1 MIRRARRLAARL
13 ILLAAAAAI
22 AVTAPA
28 AAAEPWSA
36 TRAADLRPP
45 ILAAEERI
53 LFLTPGGLHR
63 FLPESEAWTATAAGE
78 GPPPAPLAGMWRGEG
93 GLWVTGAGV
102 AVSDLRYDDWQAFGP
117 GEGWPGARVNDV
129 EADADYAYAGTD
141 AGAARFD
148 QFVLEWE
155 PLAGP
160 GGAPLGA
167 VADVAVGEERV
178 WFALD
183 GGVAEYR
190 KESESVRLDSL
201 LGTLRAP
208 RVLALRQG
216 TRHLW
221 ALTDAGLAR
230 YDKDLESWTSFRA
243 GGELPDARVRCV
255 NLEGE
260 DLVLGTDAGLWIHA
274 AEAGVWREHESR
286 LGMPGRR
293 VLAFLREPGRLWVA
307 TEEALALWEEEGA
320 RWVDFTAAAP
330 LAPASVRALARS
342 GGALLLL
349 GEDAIVYGLEQGQ
362 TNPSLF
368 TYRRRDLAPAPAAA
382 AAEAGNWGWRLD
394 ESGLALSGPANSRLL
409 LKGGATLF
417 VEDEETGEPGLGDPE
432 IESRVDLTLSG
443 RLPGERS
450 LSGFYDS
457 TDPDDTDYQLGYRG
471 ARDDVLRLAALGEI
485 DQQPYNAALAPGTG
499 LRGGRL
505 RAELGSRTEQA
516 RRRRFTADAWVG
528 ERRTRPGRDVF
539 RGGSK
544 EVSGSLRD
552 VDFARGAV
560 FPLPAGWS
568 PADLREAVLWR
579 DDGDAATDDANTEN
593 SAVAGR
599 DGAWDR
605 LAPVTD
611 YTLGPGGTTLIL
623 AAPLAAGEALAAA
636 RGGLEADLTD
646 AWLTSRY
653 ALGPEPVPG
662 SLVVSIAD
670 STGATTDAGGASY
683 LELFGLDADGDGRL
697 DAGRFSPVSGL
708 LAFPADRPFPDEV
721 YADSPTSRYA
731 IRFAYRATLT
741 TFRLSHRRLVPGS
754 ERIRVD
760 RRLLRSGAD
769 YSIIPASG
777 LFVFFENVLLGED
790 TVVEVE
796 YLYEVGEA
804 GADDADAGLVAAGQV
819 GFAPDDRL
827 YLGLTAT
834 RWEDEAGA
842 DRVTGD
848 LNARLEWRGGERLLR
863 LTPELA
869 WSDAPPGG
877 EAGRAWG
884 LGLRGRWRAA
894 ELTASHRDLG
904 ADYASFED
912 RRTLLGRLRGESR
925 ASARLGLSR
934 HLQAELDWERE
945 TSDGVAE
952 GGALADAGAP
962 AAGEGEESSLTAT
975 VRLLREGLPNLSLSR
990 GRVLVDAPG
999 ARDEKAITRAEL
1011 EVDPGQA
1018 GRSVPGLSRLWL
1030 RAFFQRS
1037 ERDLSG
1043 AAADSSDDAGRWTT
1057 DHAFLRLSGAAGN
1070 PLSWNVAVEDRRRF
1084 LTDAGGDLSR
1094 RQELDATVQSRPHAS
1109 LDAYLRWEASRE
1121 LFWHLAGGGDGFGVE
1136 RRGLA
1141 SLMVYPGRWHPSLDR
1156 LSVRLDLGGH
1166 ETETGE
1172 PGQALPGA
1180 GSLWSATDR
1189 VAERRRSRDGAVEGR
1204 LQILPRLR
1212 LVERWEGEAGLA
1224 AVEGLDRETDSRR
1237 LESRLEIS
1245 PPGGLVTLRLVTRD
1259 AAEGG
1264 ADTDERRFLG
1274 QWDHAWRGGLLTFV
1288 GLDAEREETRDC
1300 LAGEREESLRPQA
1313 RLTLRRARWRL
1324 DASLGG
1330 SLGWTRRRD
1339 LAPGADGPWSR
1350 TREQALTATLSVQ
1363 PWRILTVRVQYV
1375 LERTRDLPG
1384 GSGADWRTDQD
1395 LRLRVQVRA

>member
-1 MIRRARRLAARL
+1 MPRRAIRPTARL
-13 ILLAAAAAI
+13 VLLAAAAA
-22 AVTAPA
+22 ALSSPA
-28 AAAEPWSA
+28 AADGWDA
-36 TRAADLRPP
+36 TRAADLRPR
-45 ILAAEERI
+45 ILTAEERV
-53 LFLTPGGLHR
+53 LFLAPAGLHR
-63 FLPESEAWTATAAGE
+63 FLPESEAWTVTPAGE
-78 GPPPAPLAGMWRGEG
+78 GPPAAPLTGMWLGEG
-93 GLWVTGAGV
+93 GLWVTGGGV

-117 GEGWPGARVNDV
+117 GAGWPGARVNDV

-160 GGAPLGA
+160 GGALLGP

-178 WFALD
+178 WFALA

-190 KESESVRLDSL
+190 KESESVRVDSL

-243 GGELPDARVRCV
+243 GDELPDARVRQIS
-255 NLEGE
+255 LEGE
-260 DLVLGTDAGLWIHA
+260 DLALGTDAGLWIYA
-274 AEAGVWREHESR
+274 AEAGVWREHESH

-307 TEEALALWEEEGA
+307 TEQALALYEEEGA
-320 RWVDFTAAAP
+320 RWVDFTAAVP
-330 LAPASVRALARS
+330 LAPASVRELARS

-349 GEDAIVYGLEQGQ
+349 GEGAIVYGLEQGQ
-362 TNPSLF
+362 DNPSLF
-368 TYRRRDLAPAPAAA
+368 AYRRRELAPAPAAA
-382 AAEAGNWGWRLD
+382 AGEGAWGWRLD
-394 ESGLALSGPANSRLL
+394 EAGLALTGPAASRLL
-409 LKGGATLF
+409 LKGGTTVF
-417 VEDEETGEPGLGDPE
+417 VEDEETGAPGLGGLAA
-432 IESRVDLTLSG
+432 ESRVDLTLSG

-471 ARDDVLRLAALGEI
+471 ARDDILRLVALGEI
-485 DQQPYNAALAPGTG
+485 EQQPFNAELAPGTG

-505 RAELGSRTEQA
+505 RAELGPRTEQA
-516 RRRRFTADAWVG
+516 RRRRLTADVWAG

-552 VDFARGAV
+552 VDYARGAV

-579 DDGDAATDDANTEN
+579 DDGDAATDDANTEHR
-593 SAVAGR
+593 AVAGR

-605 LAPVTD
+605 LAPVAD
-611 YTLGPGGTTLIL
+611 YTLGPGGETLIL
-623 AAPLAAGEALAAA
+623 AAPLADGEALAAA

-646 AWLTSRY
+646 AWLANRY

-662 SLVVSIAD
+662 SLVVAIAD
-670 STGATTDAGGASY
+670 STGTTADAGGASY
-683 LELFGLDADGDGRL
+683 LQAFGLDADGDGRL

-708 LAFPADRPFPDEV
+708 LAFPDDRPFPAEV
-721 YADSPTSRYA
+721 YADSPASRYT
-731 IRFAYRATLT
+731 IEFAYRATLS
-741 TFRLSHRRLVPGS
+741 TFRLAHRELVPGS

-760 RRLLRSGAD
+760 RRLLCSGAD

-777 LFVFFENVLLGED
+777 LFVFFEHVLLGED

-796 YLYEVGEA
+796 YLYEVGD
-804 GADDADAGLVAAGQV
+804 ADSEDADAGPVTAAQLGL
-819 GFAPDDRL
+819 APDDRL
-827 YLGLTAT
+827 YLGLVAA
-834 RWEDEAGA
+834 RWEDDAGEE
-842 DRVTGD
+842 RVTGD
-848 LNARLEWRGGERLLR
+848 LNARLEWRGEERLLR

-877 EAGRAWG
+877 TSGRAWG
-884 LGLRGRWRAA
+884 LGLQGRWRRA
-894 ELTASHRDLG
+894 ELAASHRDLG

-925 ASARLGLSR
+925 ASARFGLSR

-945 TSDGVAE
+945 KSDGVPAGGTLAE
-952 GGALADAGAP
+952 AGAP

-990 GRVLVDAPG
+990 GRVLLDAPG

-1037 ERDLSG
+1037 ERELAGDA
-1043 AAADSSDDAGRWTT
+1043 AAADDAAGRWTT

-1070 PLSWNVAVEDRRRF
+1070 PLSWNLAFEDQRRF
-1084 LTDAGGDLSR
+1084 LTDTGRDLGR
-1094 RQELDATVQSRPHAS
+1094 RQELDATLQSRPHGS
-1109 LDAYLRWEASRE
+1109 VDAYLRWEARRE
-1121 LFWHLAGGGDGFGVE
+1121 LFWHPAGGGDGFDVE

-1141 SLMVYPGRWHPSLDR
+1141 TLLVYPGRWHPTLDR
-1156 LSVRLDLGGH
+1156 LSLRLDLGGH
-1166 ETETGE
+1166 ETEAGE

-1180 GSLWSATDR
+1180 GSLWSPTDR
-1189 VAERRRSRDGAVEGR
+1189 VAERRRSRDGTVEGR

-1212 LVERWEGEAGLA
+1212 LVERWESESGLA
-1224 AVEGLDRETDSRR
+1224 AVEGLDRETESRR

-1245 PPGGLVTLRLVTRD
+1245 PPGGLVSLRLITRD

-1274 QWDHAWRGGLLTFV
+1274 QWDHAWRGGLLSFL
-1288 GLDAEREETRDC
+1288 GLDAEREETRDR
-1300 LAGEREESLRPQA
+1300 LAGTREESLRPQA

-1339 LAPGADGPWSR
+1339 LAPGPDGPWSR

-1363 PWRILTVRVQYV
+1363 PWRILSVRIQYV

-1384 GSGADWRTDQD
+1384 ESGASWRTDQD